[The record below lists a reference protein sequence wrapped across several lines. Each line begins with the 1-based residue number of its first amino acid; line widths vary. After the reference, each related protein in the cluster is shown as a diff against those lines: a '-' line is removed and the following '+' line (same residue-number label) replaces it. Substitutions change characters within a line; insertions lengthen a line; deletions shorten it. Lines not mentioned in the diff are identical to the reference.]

1 MSAKDN
7 WLANLRHIVDA
18 MPAKSRR
25 EAYSMVAEASGLG
38 VEYIYQLYEG
48 KPRADGKARYPGNAA
63 VAAIRKAFGAGK
75 PENWIDLPPDAPL
88 NRLKIQAEDEIIVNQ
103 FDTGGSMGTGLILR
117 DQPGVIKKMVFNR
130 EWLGK
135 NIKHFTH
142 ESNLCLVTGF
152 GDSMRGMYNSGDPLI
167 VDKGVNS
174 VEFDGVYF
182 FRVGDE
188 GFIKRLQ
195 RVPGEGLIAIS
206 ENKAYRDWTIN
217 GNMDFEVF
225 GRVLR
230 AWHSEDY

>member
-1 MSAKDN
+1 MSRIDRLQLLLERYADGEQTK
-7 WLANLRHIVDA
+7 LALLIG
-18 MPAKSRR
+18 KSRQQISHWFTGYR
-25 EAYSMVAEASGLG
+25 PIGEQVARDIELALK
-38 VEYIYQLYEG
+38 L
-48 KPRADGKARYPGNAA
+48 PRGWLDDEVDP
-63 VAAIRKAFGAGK
+63 
-75 PENWIDLPPDAPL
+75 PEQVTS
-88 NRLKIQAEDEIIVNQ
+88 RLKTADLDEIVVDQ
-103 FDTGGSMGTGLILR
+103 YDTGGSMGRGVILR

-135 NIKHFTH
+135 NLKHYSS

-152 GDSMRGMYNSGDPLI
+152 GDSMRGMFNPGDPLI

-174 VEFDGVYF
+174 VEFDGVYY

>member
-1 MSAKDN
+1 MSTEIGIKLKKAMERKG
-7 WLANLRHIVDA
+7 VD
-18 MPAKSRR
+18 K
-25 EAYSMVAEASGLG
+25 
-38 VEYIYQLYEG
+38 
-48 KPRADGKARYPGNAA
+48 NA
-63 VAAIRKAFGAGK
+63 VAVAFGVKVPSVYDWLEHGRIAK
-75 PENWIDLPPDAPL
+75 KHLPTLESYFDIPMSWWLSDNPDLPPATAEQPL
-88 NRLKIQAEDEIIVNQ
+88 NRLKIQVEDEIIVNQ
-103 FDTGGSMGTGLILR
+103 FDTGGSMGHGVLLR
-117 DQPGVIKKMVFNR
+117 DQPGLIKQMVFNR

-135 NIKHFTH
+135 NIKHYSN

-167 VDKGVNS
+167 VDKGVTS

-206 ENKAYRDWTIN
+206 ENKAYRDWTISEK
-217 GNMDFEVF
+217 MDFEVF

>member
-1 MSAKDN
+1 VAK
-7 WLANLRHIVDA
+7 I
-18 MPAKSRR
+18 S
-25 EAYSMVAEASGLG
+25 
-38 VEYIYQLYEG
+38 
-48 KPRADGKARYPGNAA
+48 
-63 VAAIRKAFGAGK
+63 KAFGKGK
-75 PENWIDLPPDAPL
+75 PDNWIDLPPSTIEPPL
-88 NRLKIQAEDEIIVNQ
+88 NRLKLKVEDEIIVNQ
-103 FDTGGSMGTGLILR
+103 FETGGSMGRGLILR
-117 DQPGVIKKMVFNR
+117 DQPGVIKQMVFNR

-135 NIKHFTH
+135 NIKHFTN
-142 ESNLCLVTGF
+142 EANLCLVTGF

-206 ENKAYRDWTIN
+206 ENKAYRDWTISEK
-217 GNMDFEVF
+217 MDFEVF

>member
-1 MSAKDN
+1 MQVAYIKKMEIIDSPRKIRRKERLIALLAMHGGATQVAIESGTPKSHISAMIKGSRGIGDK
-7 WLANLRHIVDA
+7 LA
-18 MPAKSRR
+18 AKL
-25 EAYSMVAEASGLG
+25 EA
-38 VEYIYQLYEG
+38 LYG
-48 KPRADGKARYPGNAA
+48 KEPGW
-63 VAAIRKAFGAGK
+63 F
-75 PENWIDLPPDAPL
+75 DLPPSTTS
-88 NRLKIQAEDEIIVNQ
+88 NRLKIQVEDEIIVNQ
-103 FDTGGSMGTGLILR
+103 FDTGGAMGHGVLLR
-117 DQPGVIKKMVFNR
+117 DQPGIIKQMVFNR

-135 NIKHFTH
+135 NLKHYSN

-167 VDKGVNS
+167 VDKGVTS

-206 ENKAYRDWTIN
+206 ENKAYRDWTISEK
-217 GNMDFEVF
+217 MDFEVF

>member
-1 MSAKDN
+1 MNEIRRKKLAELIEERFEGNQSTFALAIGKTPTQVNMWLSGARNMTRDSCENIEKKLRLHRGWMDDDVDSPPSA
-7 WLANLRHIVDA
+7 A
-18 MPAKSRR
+18 
-25 EAYSMVAEASGLG
+25 
-38 VEYIYQLYEG
+38 
-48 KPRADGKARYPGNAA
+48 
-63 VAAIRKAFGAGK
+63 
-75 PENWIDLPPDAPL
+75 L
-88 NRLKIQAEDEIIVNQ
+88 NRLKIQVEDEIIVNQ
-103 FDTGGSMGTGLILR
+103 FDTGGAMGHGVLLR
-117 DQPGVIKKMVFNR
+117 DQPGIIKQMVFNR

-135 NIKHFTH
+135 NLKHYSN

-167 VDKGVNS
+167 VDKGVTS

-206 ENKAYRDWTIN
+206 ENKAYRDWTISEK
-217 GNMDFEVF
+217 MDFEVF